1 MKKIFLLTTFVL
13 LLAGCG
19 SDSSS
24 TNASTDNGTSDSS
37 DNNKNGSF
45 DKPENNDASETLK
58 NPILEWCQLYNPN
71 GFNTITCIVTNPN
84 KVDIDITY
92 DMVFYKDGKE
102 VYRGTEWA
110 NFNIA
115 PNQSDII
122 WANSDIPDSTEADE
136 VKMENIFT
144 GKSYYP
150 SVKAEIE
157 FSHADE
163 DNTYFSVTHKEK
175 PALTTI
181 WFLLY
186 NDDNK
191 NSKCDKGELVITS
204 LASTTEKE
212 DTVFVENNVGNQ
224 NFTNYEI
231 YYTSYK
237 D

>member
-13 LLAGCG
+13 FLAGCG

-24 TNASTDNGTSDSS
+24 TSDSS

-45 DKPENNDASETLK
+45 DKPENNDASEALK
-58 NPILEWCQLYNPN
+58 DPILEWCQLYNPN

-102 VYRGTEWA
+102 VHRDEEWA

-115 PNQSDII
+115 PNRSDVI
-122 WANSDIPDSTEADE
+122 WDNFDIPDSTEVDE

-163 DNTYFSVTHKEK
+163 DNTYFSVKHKEK
-175 PALTTI
+175 PTLTTI

-186 NDDNK
+186 NDNNK
-191 NSKCDKGELVITS
+191 NNKCDKGELVVTS

-212 DTVFVENNVGNQ
+212 DTVYFENFE

-237 D
+237 E